1 MNQII
6 DGKKIAEK
14 VREETQQG
22 VLELQKKKN
31 ITPGLAVILVGNDPA
46 SEVYVR
52 NKIQTCEK
60 VGMKSFHFKL
70 PKETSEKDLLKEI
83 EQLNQRS
90 DVHGILVQLPLPT
103 QINSQKIIEAIR
115 PEKDVD
121 GLHPYNLGKLAA
133 GSPTLV
139 SCTPAGVMRLLEEI
153 HFDCAGK
160 EAVVIGRS
168 NIVGKPV
175 ALLLLAQNATITLC
189 HSKTKEI
196 AEKVKRADVVV
207 AAVGIPQFVKGD
219 WIKPGAVVIDVGI
232 NRNSEGKLLGD
243 VDFDEAQKNASWITP
258 VPGGVGP
265 MTIAMLLKNTLQAAS
280 S

>member
-1 MNQII
+1 MNQTI

-14 VREETQQG
+14 VREEIKQG

-31 ITPGLAVILVGNDPA
+31 ITPGLAVILVGENPA

-83 EQLNQRS
+83 ETLNQRA
-90 DVHGILVQLPLPT
+90 DVHGILVQLPLPS
-103 QINSQKIIEAIR
+103 QINSQKVIEAIR

-153 HFDCAGK
+153 QFNCAGK

-175 ALLLLAQNATITLC
+175 AFLLLAQNATVTLC

-207 AAVGIPQFVKGD
+207 AAVGIPEFVKGD

-232 NRNSEGKLLGD
+232 NRNAEGKLLGD
-243 VDFDEAQKNASWITP
+243 VDFREAQKNASWITP

-265 MTIAMLLKNTLQAAS
+265 MTIAMLLKNTLQAANS
-280 S
+280 